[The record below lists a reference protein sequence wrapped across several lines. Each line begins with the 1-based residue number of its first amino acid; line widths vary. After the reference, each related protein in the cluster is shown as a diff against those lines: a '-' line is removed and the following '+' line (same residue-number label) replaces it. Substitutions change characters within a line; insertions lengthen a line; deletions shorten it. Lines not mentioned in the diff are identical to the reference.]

1 MFEIGNSLREARL
14 RQGLDFPEIEQATK
28 IRPKYLRALEDEQFE
43 ILPGQTYVKGF
54 LRSYAEYLGLDGQ
67 LYVDEYNSR
76 YIHVDEETPLRARST
91 SSLGRAGPRF
101 ESSVV
106 LVALAAIAILTLLV
120 FAAWRFGSNPPQT
133 AIPDYSTQPPPASPK
148 ATTTKQRTTTPTRR
162 ARMTLTGALGDSWVE
177 VYANS
182 PSGKLIHEGTVE
194 AGRSVRF
201 GVERV
206 YRRYYVRVRKPG
218 NLRMTVNGT
227 VFSLPNR
234 GSRTAVTVTANGIRP
249 AKAA

>member
-28 IRPKYLRALEDEQFE
+28 IRPKYLRALEDEQFD

-91 SSLGRAGPRF
+91 SSLGGRGPRF

-120 FAAWRFGSNPPQT
+120 FAAWRFGSDTPKT
-133 AIPDYSTQPPPASPK
+133 AIPDFSTRPPA
-148 ATTTKQRTTTPTRR
+148 TKPQPAPARRR
-162 ARMTLTGALGDSWVE
+162 AALLPTAKLTITAAAGDSLVE
-177 VYANS
+177 VYAGTRA
-182 PSGKLIHEGTVE
+182 GKQLFAGTVE
-194 AGRSVRF
+194 AGHSIRF
-201 GVERV
+201 VKN
-206 YRRYYVRVRKPG
+206 RRYL
-218 NLRMTVNGT
+218 LRMGTPSNLQVVVNGKFRDLPARGPAT
-227 VFSLPNR
+227 VS
-234 GSRTAVTVTANGIRP
+234 VTANGIRR
-249 AKAA
+249 AATT

>member
-28 IRPKYLRALEDEQFE
+28 IRPKYLRALEDEQFD

-106 LVALAAIAILTLLV
+106 LMALAAIAILTLLV
-120 FAAWRFGSNPPQT
+120 FAAWRFGSNTPET
-133 AIPDYSTQPPPASPK
+133 AILDYSRTQPPAAQPQA
-148 ATTTKQRTTTPTRR
+148 KQKRR
-162 ARMTLTGALGDSWVE
+162 AATLPRAKLTLTGALGDSWAE

-182 PSGKLIHEGTVE
+182 PAGKVLFSGTVE
-194 AGRSVRF
+194 AGGTVRF
-201 GVERV
+201 GQDRVHRRYFVRARNPRNLTMTINGRAVELPARGLFYVTAERV
-206 YRRYYVRVRKPG
+206 
-218 NLRMTVNGT
+218 T
-227 VFSLPNR
+227 
-234 GSRTAVTVTANGIRP
+234 P
-249 AKAA
+249 ARAAS

>member
-28 IRPKYLRALEDEQFE
+28 IRPKYLRALEDEQFD

-76 YIHVDEETPLRARST
+76 YIHIDEETPLRARST
-91 SSLGRAGPRF
+91 SSLGRAGPKF

-106 LVALAAIAILTLLV
+106 LVALAGIAILTLLV
-120 FAAWRFGSNPPQT
+120 FAAWRFGNNTPDT
-133 AIPDYSTQPPPASPK
+133 AIPDFSTDPPAAPPASPPP
-148 ATTTKQRTTTPTRR
+148 AANNTARR
-162 ARMTLTGALGDSWVE
+162 ARMTITGALGDSWVE

-182 PSGKLIHEGTVE
+182 PAGRPLYEGTVL
-194 AGRSVRF
+194 AGRSVLF
-201 GVERV
+201 GKDRV
-206 YRRYYVRVRKPG
+206 YRRYFVRARRPG
-218 NLRMTVNGT
+218 NLRLTVNGRARE
-227 VFSLPNR
+227 LPAR
-234 GSRTAVTVTANGIRP
+234 GAFYVTARRVTP
-249 AKAA
+249 ANAA

>member
-28 IRPKYLRALEDEQFE
+28 IRPKYLRALEDEQFD

-91 SSLGRAGPRF
+91 SSLSRAGPRF
-101 ESSVV
+101 ETSVV
-106 LVALAAIAILTLLV
+106 LVALAAIGILTLLV
-120 FAAWRFGSNPPQT
+120 FAAWRFGSNTPDT
-133 AIPDYSTQPPPASPK
+133 AIPDFSTQPPAASP
-148 ATTTKQRTTTPTRR
+148 ATKPKKRTRAALPR
-162 ARMTLTGALGDSWVE
+162 ARMMLTGALGDSWVE

-182 PSGKLIHEGTVE
+182 PTGKLLYEGTVQ

-206 YRRYYVRVRKPG
+206 YRRYFVRVGRPG
-218 NLRMTVNGT
+218 NLRMTVNGR
-227 VFSLPNR
+227 VRDLPRR
-234 GSRTAVTVTANGIRP
+234 GPVYVTARRVT
-249 AKAA
+249 AATGAT

>member
-28 IRPKYLRALEDEQFE
+28 VRPKYLRALEDEQFD

-76 YIHVDEETPLRARST
+76 YIHVDEETPLRARSS

-106 LVALAAIAILTLLV
+106 LVALAGIGILTLLV
-120 FAAWRFGSNPPQT
+120 FAAWRFGGSTPNT
-133 AIPDYSTQPPPASPK
+133 AIPDFSTAEPPPA
-148 ATTTKQRTTTPTRR
+148 TPTARPAKRTSQLPR
-162 ARMTLTGALGDSWVE
+162 ARLMLTGALGDSWVE
-177 VYANS
+177 VYAS
-182 PSGKLIHEGTVE
+182 SRAGKRLFEGTVL
-194 AGRSVRF
+194 AGRSVLF
-201 GVERV
+201 GTERA
-206 YRRYYVRVRKPG
+206 YRRYFVRMGRPR
-218 NLRMTVNGT
+218 NLRMTVNGHA
-227 VFSLPNR
+227 VDV
-234 GSRTAVTVTANGIRP
+234 GSRAALIVTAKGIRP
-249 AKAA
+249 AATS

>member
-28 IRPKYLRALEDEQFE
+28 IRPKYLRALEDEQFD

-54 LRSYAEYLGLDGQ
+54 LRTYAEYLGLDGQ

-106 LVALAAIAILTLLV
+106 LVALAGIGVLTLLV
-120 FAAWRFGSNPPQT
+120 FAAWRFGSNPPET
-133 AIPDYSTQPPPASPK
+133 IPDYSTEPPAASPK
-148 ATTTKQRTTTPTRR
+148 RPTPRAPALPR
-162 ARMTLTGALGDSWVE
+162 ARMTITGALGDSWVE
-177 VYANS
+177 VYAS
-182 PSGKLIHEGTVE
+182 SASGKQIYEGTVL
-194 AGRSVRF
+194 AGSSVRF
-201 GVERV
+201 GHERA
-206 YRRYYVRVRKPG
+206 YRRFFVRVRTPR
-218 NLRMTVNGT
+218 NLRMTVNGRD
-227 VFSLPNR
+227 VRL
-234 GSRTAVTVTANGIRP
+234 GSRQAVVVTANGVKR
-249 AKAA
+249 AATS

>member
-28 IRPKYLRALEDEQFE
+28 VRPKYLRALEDEQFD

-76 YIHVDEETPLRARST
+76 YIHVDEETPLRTRNT

-106 LVALAAIAILTLLV
+106 LIALAAIAIVTLLV
-120 FAAWRFGSNPPQT
+120 FAAWRFGSNTPET
-133 AIPDYSTQPPPASPK
+133 AIPDYSTEPPAAKPK
-148 ATTTKQRTTTPTRR
+148 RTQSAPRLASLPR
-162 ARMTLTGALGDSWVE
+162 ARMMITGALGDSWLE
-177 VYANS
+177 VHANQ
-182 PSGKLIHEGTVE
+182 PAGRLLFQGTVL
-194 AGRSVRF
+194 AGKSVMF
-201 GVERV
+201 GTERA
-206 YRRYYVRVRKPG
+206 YRRYFVRMRRPG
-218 NLRMTVNGT
+218 NLRLTVNGK
-227 VFSLPNR
+227 VRELP
-234 GSRTAVTVTANGIRP
+234 GPGPVLVTAKRVTP
-249 AKAA
+249 ARNAT

>member
-28 IRPKYLRALEDEQFE
+28 IRPKYLRALEDEQFD

-91 SSLGRAGPRF
+91 SSLGRTGPRF

-120 FAAWRFGSNPPQT
+120 FSA
-133 AIPDYSTQPPPASPK
+133 QPPAAQPK
-148 ATTTKQRTTTPTRR
+148 ARTK
-162 ARMTLTGALGDSWVE
+162 ARPAAGPRVRMSVTGAFGDSWVE
-177 VYANS
+177 VRAGS
-182 PSGKLIHEGTVE
+182 AAGRQLFEGTVA
-194 AGRSVRF
+194 AGRSVVF
-201 GVERV
+201 GTERA
-206 YRRYYVRVRKPG
+206 YRRYFVRMERPG
-218 NLRMTVNGT
+218 NLRMTVNGR
-227 VFSLPNR
+227 VRELPRR
-234 GSRTAVTVTANGIRP
+234 GPIYVTARRVTAAP
-249 AKAA
+249 AST

>member
-28 IRPKYLRALEDEQFE
+28 IRPKYLRALEDEQFD

-91 SSLGRAGPRF
+91 PSLGGRGPRF

-120 FAAWRFGSNPPQT
+120 FAAWRFGSDTPKT
-133 AIPDYSTQPPPASPK
+133 AIPKPQPAPA
-148 ATTTKQRTTTPTRR
+148 RR
-162 ARMTLTGALGDSWVE
+162 AAQLPRAKLTITAAAGDSLVE
-177 VYANS
+177 VYAGTRA
-182 PSGKLIHEGTVE
+182 GKQLFAGTVE
-194 AGRSVRF
+194 AGHSIRF
-201 GVERV
+201 VKN
-206 YRRYYVRVRKPG
+206 RRYL
-218 NLRMTVNGT
+218 LRMGAPANLQVVVNGKFRDLPARGPVT
-227 VFSLPNR
+227 VS
-234 GSRTAVTVTANGIRP
+234 VTANGIRR
-249 AKAA
+249 AATT

>member
-28 IRPKYLRALEDEQFE
+28 VRPKYLRALEDEQFD

-54 LRSYAEYLGLDGQ
+54 LRAYAEYLGLDGQ

-106 LVALAAIAILTLLV
+106 LVALASIAIVTLLV
-120 FAAWRFGSNPPQT
+120 FAAWRFGSNTPET
-133 AIPDYSTQPPPASPK
+133 AIPDFSAEPPA
-148 ATTTKQRTTTPTRR
+148 TTPATKPKKRAAPIPR
-162 ARMTLTGALGDSWVE
+162 ARMMLTGALGDSWVE

-182 PSGKLIHEGTVE
+182 RSGKRIFEGTVE

-201 GVERV
+201 GIERA
-206 YRRYYVRVRKPG
+206 YRRYFVRMGRPG
-218 NLRMTVNGT
+218 NLRMTVNGH
-227 VFSLPNR
+227 VFDLPNR
-234 GSRTAVTVTANGIRP
+234 GSRADMVVTANGIRP
-249 AKAA
+249 AAAS

>member
-28 IRPKYLRALEDEQFE
+28 VRPKYLRALEDEQFD

-54 LRSYAEYLGLDGQ
+54 LRAYAEYLGLDGQ

-91 SSLGRAGPRF
+91 SSIGRAGPRF

-106 LVALAAIAILTLLV
+106 LVAVAAIAIVTLLV
-120 FAAWRFGSNPPQT
+120 FAAWRFGSNTPET
-133 AIPDYSTQPPPASPK
+133 AIPDFSESPPA
-148 ATTTKQRTTTPTRR
+148 ATPSTTKRKQRTTALPK
-162 ARMTLTGALGDSWVE
+162 ARMMLTGALGDSWVE

-182 PSGKLIHEGTVE
+182 RSGRRIFEGTVL
-194 AGRSVRF
+194 AGRSVLF
-201 GVERV
+201 GTERA
-206 YRRYYVRVRKPG
+206 YRRYFVRMSRPT
-218 NLRMTVNGT
+218 NLRMTLNGREID
-227 VFSLPNR
+227 LP
-234 GSRTAVTVTANGIRP
+234 SRTALVVTANGIRP
-249 AKAA
+249 AAAG

>member
-28 IRPKYLRALEDEQFE
+28 VRPKYLRALEDEQFD

-54 LRSYAEYLGLDGQ
+54 LRAYAEYLGLDGQ

-91 SSLGRAGPRF
+91 SSIGRAGPRF

-106 LVALAAIAILTLLV
+106 LVAVAAIAIVTLLV
-120 FAAWRFGSNPPQT
+120 FAAWRFGSNTPET
-133 AIPDYSTQPPPASPK
+133 AIPDFSESPPA
-148 ATTTKQRTTTPTRR
+148 ATPSTTKRKQRTTALPK
-162 ARMTLTGALGDSWVE
+162 ARMMLTGALGDSWVE

-182 PSGKLIHEGTVE
+182 RSGRRIFEGTVE

-201 GVERV
+201 GIERA
-206 YRRYYVRVRKPG
+206 YRRYFVRMGRAA
-218 NLRMTVNGT
+218 NLRMTVNGH
-227 VFSLPNR
+227 VFDLPNR
-234 GSRTAVTVTANGIRP
+234 RSRTDVVVTANGIRP
-249 AKAA
+249 AAAS

>member
-28 IRPKYLRALEDEQFE
+28 IRPKYLRALEDEQFD

-76 YIHVDEETPLRARST
+76 YIHIDEETPLRTRSS

-106 LVALAAIAILTLLV
+106 LMALAAIAIVTLLV
-120 FAAWRFGSNPPQT
+120 FAAWRFGGNTPET
-133 AIPDYSTQPPPASPK
+133 AIPDFSTQPPAASPQAK
-148 ATTTKQRTTTPTRR
+148 PKKKRASTLPR
-162 ARMTLTGALGDSWVE
+162 ARLTLTGALGDSWTE

-182 PSGKLIHEGTVE
+182 PAGKPLFTGTVE
-194 AGRSVRF
+194 AGGTVRF
-201 GVERV
+201 GVERA
-206 YRRYYVRVRKPG
+206 YRRYFVRARSPRNLSMTINGRAVELPARGLFYV
-218 NLRMTVNGT
+218 T
-227 VFSLPNR
+227 
-234 GSRTAVTVTANGIRP
+234 SREVTP
-249 AKAA
+249 ARAAS